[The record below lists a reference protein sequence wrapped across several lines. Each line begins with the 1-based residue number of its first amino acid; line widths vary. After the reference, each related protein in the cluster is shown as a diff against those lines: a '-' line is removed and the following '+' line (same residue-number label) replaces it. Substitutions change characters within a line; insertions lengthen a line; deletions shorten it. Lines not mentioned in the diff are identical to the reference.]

1 MGDGYD
7 APGWARAPCVRI
19 DEFITTMLNWLAKLL
34 LTSTAIAP
42 VLLSYAWVAYRAGE
56 ARQALVLVLLVVV
69 LVVVSLGV
77 LRYAKTQLERVSF
90 VATSVEAADRENMGF
105 LLLYLLPLFTAQYA
119 ALNWEVWVPAIVIFG
134 AVVATGYSYHF
145 NPLLGL
151 LQWHFYKVGTKEGI
165 TYVLITRKQ
174 MRHANTPLEVVQ
186 LTEYVVADVGDR

>member
-1 MGDGYD
+1 
-7 APGWARAPCVRI
+7 
-19 DEFITTMLNWLAKLL
+19 MLNWLAKLL

-56 ARQALVLVLLVVV
+56 ARQALVLVVLVVV

-77 LRYAKTQLERVSF
+77 LRYAKTQLERISF
-90 VATSVEAADRENMGF
+90 TATSVEAADRENMGF
-105 LLLYLLPLFTAQYA
+105 LLLYLLPLFTAQYV

-186 LTEYVVADVGDR
+186 LTEYVIADVGDR